1 MLVSINWIKDYVEL
15 DRWPS
20 NREFCERMIMSG
32 SNIETTQLLG
42 EGISGVR
49 IGRITKTEKHP
60 DADRLTVCQA
70 DMGNETV
77 QIVTSAANIYMK
89 QRLGIGMAI
98 FHNPEILIL
107 DEPINGLLR
116 SEERRVGKECR
127 SRWSPYH

>member
-1 MLVSINWIKDYVEL
+1 MNLL

-77 QIVTSAANIYMK
+77 QIVTSAANIYE
-89 QRLGIGMAI
+89 GA
-98 FHNPEILIL
+98 FVPVAL
-107 DEPINGLLR
+107 DGAHVPVLHGAPYDPNGFDIKAGEVR
-116 SEERRVGKECR
+116 GV
-127 SRWSPYH
+127 

>member
-77 QIVTSAANIYMK
+77 QIVTSASPLAGPSHRGSPPLKDPIKPFFLYK
-89 QRLGIGMAI
+89 EFGMYAFFQNDI
-98 FHNPEILIL
+98 TDRKSH
-107 DEPINGLLR
+107 
-116 SEERRVGKECR
+116 V
-127 SRWSPYH
+127 